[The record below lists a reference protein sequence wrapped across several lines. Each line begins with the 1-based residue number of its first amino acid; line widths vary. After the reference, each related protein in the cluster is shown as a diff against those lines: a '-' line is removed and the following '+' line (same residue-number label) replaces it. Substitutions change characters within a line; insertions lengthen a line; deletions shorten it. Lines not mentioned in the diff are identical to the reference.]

1 MFKIIRYISHNGI
14 KNNIGIFSHKIE
26 HNIINLKN
34 GFATEKKIL
43 TKTSIMNRIQIQQK
57 LLGLQNHMMNFAI
70 KLTANRD
77 DALDLLQDTMLKVL
91 DNQEK
96 FVDNVN
102 FTGWV
107 MTIMRNL
114 FINNYHKI
122 VRIQTR
128 IDQDTDL
135 YNLNIVN
142 DNISGS
148 PDKIYQIQEITKAI
162 TELNDEV
169 KIPFSLFLN
178 GYKYNEIAEK
188 LNIPLGTIKSR
199 IFFARK
205 QLQEKLKD
213 FQYT

>member
-1 MFKIIRYISHNGI
+1 
-14 KNNIGIFSHKIE
+14 
-26 HNIINLKN
+26 
-34 GFATEKKIL
+34 
-43 TKTSIMNRIQIQQK
+43 
-57 LLGLQNHMMNFAI
+57 MMNFAI

-77 DALDLLQDTMLKVL
+77 DALDLLQDTTLKVL

-107 MTIMRNL
+107 MTVMRNL

-122 VRIQTR
+122 VREQTVV
-128 IDQDTDL
+128 DQNTDL
-135 YNLNIVN
+135 YNLDITN
-142 DNISGS
+142 DSISGS
-148 PDKIYQIQEITKAI
+148 PDKVYQIQEITKAV

-178 GYKYNEIAEK
+178 GYKYHEIAEQ
-188 LNIPLGTIKSR
+188 LNLPLGTVKSR

-205 QLQEKLKD
+205 ELQQKLKD
-213 FQYT
+213 YQYA